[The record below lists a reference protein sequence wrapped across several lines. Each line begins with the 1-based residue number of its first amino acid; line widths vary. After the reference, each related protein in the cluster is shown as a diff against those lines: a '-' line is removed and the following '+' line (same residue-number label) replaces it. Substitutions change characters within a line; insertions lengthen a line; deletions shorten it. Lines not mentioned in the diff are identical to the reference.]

1 MNDLHEKLGSG
12 LNKIQDSLQTNKQ
25 KFQNAQGVNQHK
37 KIIQEASL
45 KRNEILLQ
53 LGEELYKK
61 LRSNEIQSDKLSS
74 KVASLIDLDRSIF
87 QSQQA
92 IAELTTHSTMDH
104 SCTACGSTVTSD
116 DKFCGSCGAKVELP
130 KREILTETATCPTCE
145 EHIPVHAM
153 FCNCCGTK
161 VAK

>member
-25 KFQNAQGVNQHK
+25 KFQNAQGINQHK
-37 KIIQEASL
+37 RIIQEASL

-61 LRSNEIQSDKLSS
+61 LRCNEIQSDELSN

-87 QSQQA
+87 KAQQA
-92 IAELTTHSTMDH
+92 ITELNAYSTADH
-104 SCTACGSTVTSD
+104 SCTSCGATITSD
-116 DKFCGSCGAKVELP
+116 DKFCGSCGTKVELP
-130 KREILTETATCPTCE
+130 EQAVVTETVPCQICE
-145 EHIPVHAM
+145 EQISVHAV

-161 VAK
+161 VV